1 MKASIHSFQSF
12 FRLRIRQIVFRAQD
26 GHAHHRRTGLVRFHP
41 WFDVFEHFKQQAVRR
56 LVQICRRGMRRFRDQ
71 RAEFELAAD
80 FQKFF
85 RAFPGTFALC
95 I

>member
-1 MKASIHSFQSF
+1 M
-12 FRLRIRQIVFRAQD
+12 R
-26 GHAHHRRTGLVRFHP
+26 
-41 WFDVFEHFKQQAVRR
+41 HF
-56 LVQICRRGMRRFRDQ
+56 GDQ